1 MRHNITGWKVG
12 TDERQRLLTC
22 FPPRYPRVVADHVTL
37 RFGTG
42 ARTPLPAARS
52 AEIIGIADDEKGV
65 QALVLRIAGTSAR
78 GDGSHYHITW
88 SLASGRQAR
97 ESNDVIADTGW
108 QPVDP
113 AITISILPARWE
125 G

>member
-1 MRHNITGWKVG
+1 MRHKITGWKIES
-12 TDERQRLLTC
+12 DERERLLKR
-22 FPPRYPRVVADHVTL
+22 FPPRYARVVADHVTL

-52 AEIIGIADDEKGV
+52 AEIIGVADDEKGV
-65 QALVLRIAGTSAR
+65 QALVLRIGGTTAR
-78 GDGSHYHITW
+78 GDGGRYHVTW
-88 SLASGRQAR
+88 SLASSRQAK
-97 ESNDVIADTGW
+97 ESNDVIADRGW

-113 AITISILPARWE
+113 PVAISVAPARWE